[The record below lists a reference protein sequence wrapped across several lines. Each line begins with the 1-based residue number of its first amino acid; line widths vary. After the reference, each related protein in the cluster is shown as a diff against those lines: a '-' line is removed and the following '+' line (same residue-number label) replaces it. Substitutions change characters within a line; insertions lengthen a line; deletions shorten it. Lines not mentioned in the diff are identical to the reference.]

1 MSTDTETTNTTTTS
15 STSNKLSKEDITK
28 YLLNY
33 EKKSINNINLGTHIR
48 YFSALRNKDR
58 SIVRKRDGTPKITF
72 KRGGF
77 LKIKNLK
84 DKYMMLS
91 SSPIQDRSNKKPIVW
106 SVPLDQYTT
115 IFAIKPPI
123 KVNQELRSLRNEVEI
138 LKNQL
143 NKIKRKSKSRHS
155 NKS

>member
-1 MSTDTETTNTTTTS
+1 MSTDTETTS
-15 STSNKLSKEDITK
+15 STTNKLSKKEITK

-33 EKKSINNINLGTHIR
+33 EKKDIEDINLGTHIR

-58 SIVRKRDGTPKITF
+58 TIVTKKDGTPKITF

-77 LKIKNLK
+77 LKLVNYKK
-84 DKYMMLS
+84 KYMMLS
-91 SSPIQDRSNKKPIVW
+91 SLPIQDNSNKKPIVW

-115 IFAIKPPI
+115 IFAIKPPV
-123 KVNQELRSLRNEVEI
+123 KVNEELRSLRNEVEV

-143 NKIKRKSKSRHS
+143 NKIKKSSKRRK
-155 NKS
+155 